1 MFCHMRWRLPQT
13 GTTTVFNP
21 SPPPPPPA
29 IFRETSKPQNRRHL
43 FDVELYL
50 TVHKSFVSTSLNIIH
65 RGCTFHLS
73 YPYWTRLLHY
83 AKIQWAQSP
92 WQININSDK
101 NITQWL
107 LLSSQTIVCCSVG
120 CKYRYTRCNA
130 YWNTHIFLRLWTRE
144 HVSAILC
151 PKICFYILMSTITHF
166 LDRSN
171 ITKLVKHYNKVS
183 YFPLKSNCFLF
194 CL

>member
-1 MFCHMRWRLPQT
+1 MVARFISAIPIGRLRNYT
-13 GTTTVFNP
+13 
-21 SPPPPPPA
+21 
-29 IFRETSKPQNRRHL
+29 
-43 FDVELYL
+43 
-50 TVHKSFVSTSLNIIH
+50 
-65 RGCTFHLS
+65 
-73 YPYWTRLLHY
+73 
-83 AKIQWAQSP
+83 KIQWAQSP

-107 LLSSQTIVCCSVG
+107 LFSCQTIVCCSVG

-151 PKICFYILMSTITHF
+151 PKICFYILTSTITHF

-183 YFPLKSNCFLF
+183 YFPLKSNCFLVLSGYF
-194 CL
+194 VFKTTTEQQLIISHSEVDEWTEDEC